1 MANYRKKLRGNF
13 GFFCY
18 NVSIKK
24 NGERYG
30 TCDFCW
36 RLFLVYGK
44 PFEEL
49 DGIESVLSGYTGGHV
64 ENPTYKEVCS
74 KTTGHT
80 EAVEIIFNPEKISY
94 ANLVELYWAQ
104 TDPTDAFGQFEDR
117 GDNYR
122 PVIFYENEEQRQIAQ
137 KSKDKLQASGRFDRP
152 IVTSIEP
159 ADTFYPAEDYHQ
171 AFYRTN
177 PARYA
182 LSSARRHAF
191 LEENWH

>member
-1 MANYRKKLRGNF
+1 M
-13 GFFCY
+13 
-18 NVSIKK
+18 
-24 NGERYG
+24 ERAIFAG
-30 TCDFCW
+30 GCFWCM
-36 RLFLVYGK
+36 VQ

-94 ANLVELYWAQ
+94 ADLVELYWAQ

-152 IVTSIEP
+152 IVTK
-159 ADTFYPAEDYHQ
+159 Y
-171 AFYRTN
+171 
-177 PARYA
+177 
-182 LSSARRHAF
+182 
-191 LEENWH
+191 

>member
-1 MANYRKKLRGNF
+1 M
-13 GFFCY
+13 
-18 NVSIKK
+18 
-24 NGERYG
+24 ERAIFAG
-30 TCDFCW
+30 GCFWCM
-36 RLFLVYGK
+36 VQ

-94 ANLVELYWAQ
+94 ADLVELYWAQ

-177 PARYA
+177 PACYA

>member
-1 MANYRKKLRGNF
+1 M
-13 GFFCY
+13 
-18 NVSIKK
+18 
-24 NGERYG
+24 ERAIFAG
-30 TCDFCW
+30 GCFWCM
-36 RLFLVYGK
+36 VQ

-94 ANLVELYWAQ
+94 ADLVELYWAQ

-182 LSSARRHAF
+182 LSSVRRHAF

>member
-1 MANYRKKLRGNF
+1 M
-13 GFFCY
+13 
-18 NVSIKK
+18 
-24 NGERYG
+24 ERAIFAG
-30 TCDFCW
+30 GCFWCM
-36 RLFLVYGK
+36 VQ

-94 ANLVELYWAQ
+94 ADLVELYWAQ

-182 LSSARRHAF
+182 LSSTRRHAF

>member
-1 MANYRKKLRGNF
+1 M
-13 GFFCY
+13 
-18 NVSIKK
+18 
-24 NGERYG
+24 ERAIFAG
-30 TCDFCW
+30 GCFWCM
-36 RLFLVYGK
+36 VQ

-94 ANLVELYWAQ
+94 ADLVELYWAQ

-171 AFYRTN
+171 AFYRTD
-177 PARYA
+177 RK
-182 LSSARRHAF
+182 SVV
-191 LEENWH
+191 

>member
-1 MANYRKKLRGNF
+1 M
-13 GFFCY
+13 
-18 NVSIKK
+18 
-24 NGERYG
+24 ERAIFAG
-30 TCDFCW
+30 GCFWCM
-36 RLFLVYGK
+36 VQ

-94 ANLVELYWAQ
+94 ADLVELYWAQ

-122 PVIFYENEEQRQIAQ
+122 PVIFVTGEKQREIAEHS
-137 KSKDKLQASGRFDRP
+137 KSQLEASGKYKKP
-152 IVTSIEP
+152 IVTMIEE
-159 ADTFYPAEDYHQ
+159 ASVFYPAEEYHQ
-171 AFYRTN
+171 NFYKKN
-177 PARYA
+177 PARYEA
-182 LSSARRHAF
+182 EQQERQAYEKENRRDGV
-191 LEENWH
+191 